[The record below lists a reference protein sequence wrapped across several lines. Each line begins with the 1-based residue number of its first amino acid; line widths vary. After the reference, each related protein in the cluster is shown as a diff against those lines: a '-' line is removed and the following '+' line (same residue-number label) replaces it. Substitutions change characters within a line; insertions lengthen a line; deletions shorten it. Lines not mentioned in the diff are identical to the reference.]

1 LCPETVTFKVFP
13 ELSSIVGIYPFMSKP
28 AFEELFEGYC
38 AMLAMVSRFGPQKTQ
53 QLPGIRGQNGKVD
66 VQFIVQHLMRAI

>member
-1 LCPETVTFKVFP
+1 
-13 ELSSIVGIYPFMSKP
+13 MSKP

-66 VQFIVQHLMRAI
+66 VHCRDVQHLSRGI